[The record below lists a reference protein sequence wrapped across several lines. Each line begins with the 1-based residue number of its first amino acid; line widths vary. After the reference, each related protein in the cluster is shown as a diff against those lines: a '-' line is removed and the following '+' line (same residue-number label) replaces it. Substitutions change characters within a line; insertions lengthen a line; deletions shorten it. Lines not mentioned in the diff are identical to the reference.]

1 MKKIL
6 NLKIKYREDY
16 RPFAPSILEE
26 DLKEYFN
33 LSEELEY
40 MTFTLKVNNSLKKR
54 YLKQFISI
62 IHLEFI

>member
-40 MTFTLKVNNSLKKR
+40 MTFTLKVNNSLKKDT
-54 YLKQFISI
+54 
-62 IHLEFI
+62 